1 MSVSALFLL
10 DVKGRPLIYRDYR
23 GDVSTKHAE
32 KFIQKINELEDAGKL
47 SPIIH
52 DDGVTYIYLLHVNVY
67 LLAVTRDNVNAAS
80 VVVFLH
86 RLVDVFKHY
95 FEELEEESIRDNF
108 VVVYE
113 LLDEVMDYGYP
124 QFTEAR
130 ILSEYI
136 KTDAYRMEVAAV
148 KPPMAVTNAVSWR
161 SEGIRHKKNEVFLDV
176 VESVN
181 LLVGSS
187 GQVVSSEVV
196 GTLKMRTFLSGM
208 PECKLGLND
217 KVLFENQG
225 RTNRQKAVEM
235 EDIRFHQC
243 VRLAR
248 FENDRTISFI
258 PPDGAFD
265 LMSYRL
271 SQNIKP
277 LIWVECLVERPSRSR
292 TDYVVKARSQF
303 KERSAATNVE
313 IILPLPQDAIV
324 PQSRCSQ
331 GSAQYAPE
339 KSAMVWTIKSFPG
352 GKEYLLRVNF
362 NLPSVEAE
370 EEIHGKMPPIKVKF
384 EIPYFTVSGLQVR
397 YLKVIEK
404 SGYQALPWVRY
415 ITTAGNYEIR
425 MM

>member
-10 DVKGRPLIYRDYR
+10 DAKGRPLIYRDYR
-23 GDVSTKHAE
+23 GDVSTKAAE
-32 KFIQKINELEDAGKL
+32 KFIAKINELEDAARL
-47 SPIIH
+47 SPVIH
-52 DDGVTYIYLLHVNVY
+52 DDGVSYIYLLHVNVY

-80 VVVFLH
+80 VVVFLR

-136 KTDAYRMEVAAV
+136 KTDAYRMEVAPV

-181 LLVGSS
+181 LLVGSG

-217 KVLFENQG
+217 KVLFEAQG

-258 PPDGAFD
+258 PPDGNFD
-265 LMSYRL
+265 LMTYRL

-277 LIWVECLVERPSRSR
+277 LIWVECLVEHPSRSR
-292 TDYVVKARSQF
+292 TDYIVKARSQF

-313 IILPLPQDAIV
+313 IILPLPPDAIA

-331 GSAQYAPE
+331 GSAAYAPE
-339 KSAMVWTIKSFPG
+339 RSAMVWTIKSFPG

-370 EEIHGKMPPIKVKF
+370 EEVKGRMPPIKVKF

-415 ITTAGNYEIR
+415 ITAAGNYEIR
-425 MM
+425 MG